1 MTRPKKD
8 ESLAKTKDVH
18 LRMSETE
25 YEILFE
31 RATASNMTVS
41 DFIRNALNSQNV
53 IIKYEI
59 TADVPEIKRLI
70 GELGKIGSNLNQIA
84 RYFNQGGI
92 ISSEMRTEI
101 KKSLR
106 DIYEMK
112 YEVMRMAGDFR
123 FVLGSDPIKQNTG
136 PATNKSRGIVNEII
150 LFNKENARP

>member
-1 MTRPKKD
+1 MTRPKK
-8 ESLAKTKDVH
+8 EETLAKTKDVH
-18 LRMSETE
+18 LRMNETE
-25 YEILFE
+25 YDLLAE
-31 RATASNMTVS
+31 RAKANSMTVS

-70 GELGKIGSNLNQIA
+70 GELGKIGSNLIQIA

-92 ISSEMRTEI
+92 ISSEMRKEI

-112 YEVMRMAGDFR
+112 YEVMRMTGDFR
-123 FVLGSDPIKQNTG
+123 GSD
-136 PATNKSRGIVNEII
+136 
-150 LFNKENARP
+150 

>member
-8 ESLAKTKDVH
+8 EALTKTKDVH
-18 LRMSETE
+18 LRMNETE
-25 YEILFE
+25 YEILLE
-31 RATASNMTVS
+31 RATATNMTVS
-41 DFIRNALNSQNV
+41 DFIRNALDKQNV

-59 TADVPEIKRLI
+59 IADVKKIKKLI

-123 FVLGSDPIKQNTG
+123 GSD
-136 PATNKSRGIVNEII
+136 
-150 LFNKENARP
+150 

>member
-8 ESLAKTKDVH
+8 ESLTKNKDVH

-25 YEILFE
+25 YEILLE
-31 RATASNMTVS
+31 RSTASNMTVS
-41 DFIRNALNSQNV
+41 NFIRNALDRQNV

-59 TADVPEIKRLI
+59 TADVPDIKKLI

-92 ISSEMRTEI
+92 ISSEMRAEI

-123 FVLGSDPIKQNTG
+123 GSD
-136 PATNKSRGIVNEII
+136 
-150 LFNKENARP
+150 

>member
-8 ESLAKTKDVH
+8 ESLTKTKDVH

-25 YEILFE
+25 YEILLE

-41 DFIRNALNSQNV
+41 DFIRNALDKQNV
-53 IIKYEI
+53 ITKFEI
-59 TADVPEIKRLI
+59 VADVKEIKKLI

-106 DIYEMK
+106 NIYEIK

-123 FVLGSDPIKQNTG
+123 GSD
-136 PATNKSRGIVNEII
+136 
-150 LFNKENARP
+150 

>member
-1 MTRPKKD
+1 MT
-8 ESLAKTKDVH
+8 
-18 LRMSETE
+18 
-25 YEILFE
+25 I
-31 RATASNMTVS
+31 SN
-41 DFIRNALNSQNV
+41 FIRNALDKQNV

-59 TADVPEIKRLI
+59 TSDVPEIKKLI

-123 FVLGSDPIKQNTG
+123 GSD
-136 PATNKSRGIVNEII
+136 
-150 LFNKENARP
+150 

>member
-8 ESLAKTKDVH
+8 ESLTKTKDVH

-25 YEILFE
+25 YEILLE
-31 RATASNMTVS
+31 RSTASNMTVS
-41 DFIRNALNSQNV
+41 NFIRNALDRQNV

-59 TADVPEIKRLI
+59 TADVPDIKKLI

-92 ISSEMRTEI
+92 ISSEMRKEI

-123 FVLGSDPIKQNTG
+123 GSD
-136 PATNKSRGIVNEII
+136 
-150 LFNKENARP
+150 

>member
-8 ESLAKTKDVH
+8 ESLTKNKDVH

-25 YEILFE
+25 YEILLE
-31 RATASNMTVS
+31 RSTASNMTVS
-41 DFIRNALNSQNV
+41 NFIRNALDRQNV

-59 TADVPEIKRLI
+59 TADVKEIKKLI
-70 GELGKIGSNLNQIA
+70 GEFGKIGGNLNQIA

-123 FVLGSDPIKQNTG
+123 GSD
-136 PATNKSRGIVNEII
+136 
-150 LFNKENARP
+150 

>member
-8 ESLAKTKDVH
+8 ESLTKNKDVH

-25 YEILFE
+25 YEILLE
-31 RATASNMTVS
+31 RSTASNMTVS
-41 DFIRNALNSQNV
+41 NFIRNALDRQNV

-59 TADVPEIKRLI
+59 TADVPDIKKLI
-70 GELGKIGSNLNQIA
+70 GELGKIGNNLNQIA

-92 ISSEMRTEI
+92 ISSEMRKEI

-123 FVLGSDPIKQNTG
+123 GSD
-136 PATNKSRGIVNEII
+136 
-150 LFNKENARP
+150 

>member
-8 ESLAKTKDVH
+8 EALTKTKDVH
-18 LRMSETE
+18 LRMNETE
-25 YEILFE
+25 YEILLE
-31 RATASNMTVS
+31 RATATNMTAEQADMSISEYMRKQIMEGQVNTK
-41 DFIRNALNSQNV
+41 FEV
-53 IIKYEI
+53 V
-59 TADVPEIKRLI
+59 ADVKEIKKLI

-123 FVLGSDPIKQNTG
+123 GSD
-136 PATNKSRGIVNEII
+136 
-150 LFNKENARP
+150 

>member
-8 ESLAKTKDVH
+8 EALTKTKDVH
-18 LRMSETE
+18 LRMNETE
-25 YEILFE
+25 YEILLE
-31 RATASNMTVS
+31 RATATNMTVS
-41 DFIRNALNSQNV
+41 DFMRNALDKQNV
-53 IIKYEI
+53 ITKYEI
-59 TADVPEIKRLI
+59 IADVKEIKKLI

-123 FVLGSDPIKQNTG
+123 GSD
-136 PATNKSRGIVNEII
+136 
-150 LFNKENARP
+150 

>member
-8 ESLAKTKDVH
+8 ESLTKNKDVH

-25 YEILFE
+25 YEILLE
-31 RATASNMTVS
+31 RSTASNMTVS
-41 DFIRNALNSQNV
+41 NFIRNALDRQNV

-59 TADVPEIKRLI
+59 TADVPDIKKLI
-70 GELGKIGSNLNQIA
+70 GELGKIGRNLNQIA

-92 ISSEMRTEI
+92 ISSEMRKEI

-123 FVLGSDPIKQNTG
+123 GSD
-136 PATNKSRGIVNEII
+136 
-150 LFNKENARP
+150 

>member
-8 ESLAKTKDVH
+8 ESLTKNKDVH

-25 YEILFE
+25 YEILLE
-31 RATASNMTVS
+31 RSTASNMTVS
-41 DFIRNALNSQNV
+41 NFIRNALDRQNV

-59 TADVPEIKRLI
+59 TADVPDIKKLI

-92 ISSEMRTEI
+92 ISSEMRKEI

-123 FVLGSDPIKQNTG
+123 GSD
-136 PATNKSRGIVNEII
+136 
-150 LFNKENARP
+150 